1 MRTLLLYL
9 LSLCLQVLWIHP
21 FILKVALQINLNRNY
36 LNLLCIFLLSVN
48 FKNLTDGLHVLIIFF
63 MLAKFQE
70 DQRLIAMSSNK

>member
-48 FKNLTDGLHVLIIFF
+48 FKNLTVGLHILYVLNMHVKFHLHH
-63 MLAKFQE
+63 MLFT
-70 DQRLIAMSSNK
+70 I